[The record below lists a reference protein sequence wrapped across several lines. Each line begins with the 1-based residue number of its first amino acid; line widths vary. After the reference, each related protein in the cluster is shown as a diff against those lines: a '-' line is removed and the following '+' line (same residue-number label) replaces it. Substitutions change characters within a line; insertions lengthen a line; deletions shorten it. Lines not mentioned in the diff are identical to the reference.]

1 MGKILNYNPNEL
13 LADIQ
18 KRINQIVSNNEE
30 NKFKTEL
37 EGLYDS
43 KKELIDLILL
53 TNNFK

>member
-1 MGKILNYNPNEL
+1 VNKILNYNPHEL

-18 KRINQIVSNNEE
+18 KRINKIVSNNEE

-43 KKELIDLILL
+43 KRELIDLILL
-53 TNNFK
+53 EQLK

>member
-1 MGKILNYNPNEL
+1 MSKILNYNPNEL

-18 KRINQIVSNNEE
+18 KRINQIVSNNEQ

-53 TNNFK
+53 RNNFK

>member
-1 MGKILNYNPNEL
+1 MSKILNYNPNEL

-18 KRINQIVSNNEE
+18 KRINQIFSNNEQ

-53 TNNFK
+53 RNNFK

>member
-1 MGKILNYNPNEL
+1 MSKILNYNPNEL

-53 TNNFK
+53 RNNFK